1 MIGFVSLI
9 QTIIGRN
16 CYLNAMARRRRKSSV
31 LLDRQDS
38 TAELV
43 RPLVEPLV
51 RYAKRKKPDSKFSI
65 TVQVRLMSKTCNV
78 SCKIIHFF
86 SKVTLLLFILAFG
99 IYTYNFF
106 DHFHFHLTHFFATK
120 WDDHHAQHVLGH
132 KMLKNRTNV
141 SAAFHWFR
149 QSADRGHPH
158 SAYNLAAGHL
168 SGERTDV
175 KKGLIFLNSIVKNV
189 IQIISFHNR

>member
-1 MIGFVSLI
+1 MIGFVSLT
-9 QTIIGRN
+9 QTIIERN

-65 TVQVRLMSKTCNV
+65 TVQ
-78 SCKIIHFF
+78 
-86 SKVTLLLFILAFG
+86 VTLLLFILAFG

-175 KKGLIFLNSIVKNV
+175 KKGEVRQLLKFAAKNGV
-189 IQIISFHNR
+189 EEAKELLRTLCKEKPSHCDL